1 MLALIPALMLAVE
14 PCGSTLVATPF
25 SHYQE
30 SRHQPVLDENN
41 NVHYTALSSNNG
53 ADLMLGYGSGDA
65 GAINDHLL
73 FKASET
79 VFNDSS
85 ANRDFRVESGTQT
98 HALYVQGSTGN
109 VSIGATSPAV

>member
-14 PCGSTLVATPF
+14 PATLI
-25 SHYQE
+25 
-30 SRHQPVLDENN
+30 RHHFLIIKQAQPVTMRNN

-85 ANRDFRVESGTQT
+85 ANRDFRVESGTH
-98 HALYVQGSTGN
+98 HALYVQVYKCLVWRYQS
-109 VSIGATSPAV
+109 SR